1 MSTRPPSPPRCR
13 RSSSGR
19 ASWRSRAPRSS
30 RCSIRPTSTC
40 RSTCRSPRSTASASG
55 GASRSSST
63 ATPAAASRARSASS
77 PIRRTSR
84 PRRSRRGATAWAR
97 STAPRCAC
105 WRTWSISSRA
115 RKATCTAGHDPTAR
129 PREALRHPAR
139 ARRHRSRA
147 RAARDRGHRRARRR
161 REDDALARAGRAPRG
176 RGRRGDRPRPRSARR
191 RDGAQDAQ
199 RLRPP
204 GLQPPPRSHG
214 GGEPALHGAH
224 PPRGR
229 GGVPRARRRA
239 ARAHRARPLR
249 RAAHRRALGRH
260 EAEARDR
267 QRAPPAPGAP
277 PARRADGGRRR
288 DVARRDLGAPRTR
301 AGSRAPAR
309 RSGGPRRRRGQ
320 LHRGDAAR
328 HGVDAAR
335 ALRGGVMAGPIIKT
349 RALTKRFGAFT
360 AVDALSIEVA
370 AGSIFAF
377 LGANGSGKSTTIR
390 MLIGLIRPTA
400 GAIEV
405 DGVDVIR
412 HPRRVRDRIGYM
424 GQKVSLYEGLTLGEN
439 VEFYAGL
446 YGLAGAELARRWGAL
461 RARFALA
468 EAEGERPEDLPAG
481 IRQRAGLAVSIMHR
495 PRLLFLDEPTAGVDV
510 RSRALFWELIQEEAE
525 AGATIFVTT
534 HFLEEADYCDRVCF
548 IDAGRLIAD
557 APPEALRRRY
567 SGGYRVEVALPPSA
581 RAAAAALLGGE
592 ATLTEAGLALAGGP
606 LDAPVL
612 GALARLVAAH
622 PEARVSIEQ
631 PAMTDVFRRV
641 LAEAGAAR

>member
-1 MSTRPPSPPRCR
+1 
-13 RSSSGR
+13 
-19 ASWRSRAPRSS
+19 
-30 RCSIRPTSTC
+30 
-40 RSTCRSPRSTASASG
+40 
-55 GASRSSST
+55 
-63 ATPAAASRARSASS
+63 
-77 PIRRTSR
+77 
-84 PRRSRRGATAWAR
+84 
-97 STAPRCAC
+97 
-105 WRTWSISSRA
+105 
-115 RKATCTAGHDPTAR
+115 
-129 PREALRHPAR
+129 
-139 ARRHRSRA
+139 
-147 RAARDRGHRRARRR
+147 
-161 REDDALARAGRAPRG
+161 
-176 RGRRGDRPRPRSARR
+176 
-191 RDGAQDAQ
+191 
-199 RLRPP
+199 
-204 GLQPPPRSHG
+204 
-214 GGEPALHGAH
+214 
-224 PPRGR
+224 
-229 GGVPRARRRA
+229 
-239 ARAHRARPLR
+239 
-249 RAAHRRALGRH
+249 
-260 EAEARDR
+260 
-267 QRAPPAPGAP
+267 
-277 PARRADGGRRR
+277 
-288 DVARRDLGAPRTR
+288 
-301 AGSRAPAR
+301 
-309 RSGGPRRRRGQ
+309 
-320 LHRGDAAR
+320 
-328 HGVDAAR
+328 
-335 ALRGGVMAGPIIKT
+335 MAGPIIRT
-349 RALTKRFGAFT
+349 RGLTKRFGTFT
-360 AVDALSIEVA
+360 AVDDLSIEVA

-412 HPRRVRDRIGYM
+412 DPRRVRDRIGYM

-557 APPEALRRRY
+557 APPEELRRRY
-567 SGGYRVEVALPPSA
+567 SGGYRVEVAVPPDA
-581 RAAAAALLGGE
+581 RAAAAALLGGG
-592 ATLTEAGLALAGGP
+592 ATPTEAGVALAAGP
-606 LDAPVL
+606 LDARVL